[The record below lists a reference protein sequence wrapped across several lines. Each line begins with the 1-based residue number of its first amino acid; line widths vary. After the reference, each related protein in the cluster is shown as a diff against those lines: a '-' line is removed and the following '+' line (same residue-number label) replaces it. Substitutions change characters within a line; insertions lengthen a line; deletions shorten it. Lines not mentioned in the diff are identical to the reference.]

1 MRLRPESLRT
11 RIALWYCGVLGLV
24 LLCFGL
30 SVYLIVRIQLI
41 HHHDAELV
49 ETAQGVEAVLSQ
61 QEDCEHLTPEQ
72 VSQLNQNSKVVLFHA
87 MDGDTRSFYR
97 SPDLESR
104 PYLQDLTTTPRF
116 LNDQAGFKT
125 YESAKGFVRVFTKPY
140 RSHAGRQGLIRVME
154 GLGDVRVP
162 LANLRLALLILAP
175 LAVAASS
182 LGGYW
187 LAGRGLAPVDGITR
201 LAREIGASQL
211 SRRLPTPP
219 VHDEIGR
226 LVETFNQMI
235 GRLEASFEGM
245 RRFTADASHELRS
258 PLSNLKGTV
267 EVALGQPRAAGEYQM
282 ALHSVGEEVERL
294 QRIVEDLL
302 VLARADAGRLSLDRE
317 PVRLDVLAHDIVDS
331 LSEQASAAGVHL
343 TAQAD
348 DATAVHGDERW
359 LRQLVFNLVENGLK
373 FTAAAPQPGRVPE
386 VRVVVIEKDTRV
398 RLSVIDSG
406 PGIPEVDLEHI
417 FERFYRAD
425 WARAQG
431 PAGGFGLG
439 LSIAAWIVEAHG
451 GTIRAIRRAEGGTE
465 MRIELP
471 RAPKNERR
479 ATPLIGL

>member
-1 MRLRPESLRT
+1 VRLRPESLRN
-11 RIALWYCGVLGLV
+11 RIALWYCGVLSLV
-24 LLCFGL
+24 LLWFGL
-30 SVYLIVRIQLI
+30 SVYLIVRIQLF

-49 ETAQGVEAVLSQ
+49 DTAQGVEAVLSQ
-61 QEDCEHLTPEQ
+61 HEDCEHLTPEQ
-72 VSQLNQNSKVVLFHA
+72 VSQLNQNSKLILFHA
-87 MDGDTRSFYR
+87 VDGDTRSFYR

-104 PYLQDLTTTPRF
+104 PYLQDLATTPRF
-116 LNDQAGFKT
+116 LNDQAGYKT
-125 YESAKGFVRVFTKPY
+125 YKIAKGFVRVFTKPY

-182 LGGYW
+182 FGGYW
-187 LAGRGLAPVDGITR
+187 LARRGLAPVDGITR

-211 SRRLPTPP
+211 SRRLPTPS
-219 VHDEIGR
+219 VNDEIGR

-258 PLSNLKGTV
+258 PLANLKGTV
-267 EVALGQPRAAGEYQM
+267 EVALGEPRDAGEYQT
-282 ALHSVGEEVERL
+282 ALRSVGEEVERL
-294 QRIVEDLL
+294 RRIVEDLL

-317 PVRLDVLAHDIVDS
+317 PVRLDVLARDIVDS
-331 LSEQASAAGVHL
+331 LSERASAAGVHL

-348 DATAVHGDERW
+348 DTTAVHGDEGW
-359 LRQLVFNLVENGLK
+359 LHQLLFNLVENGLK
-373 FTAAAPQPGRVPE
+373 FTAAAPQPDRAPE
-386 VRVVVIEKDTRV
+386 VRVVVIETHTTV

-406 PGIPEVDLEHI
+406 PGISEADLGHV

-425 WARAQG
+425 SARAQG
-431 PAGGFGLG
+431 PTGGFGLG
-439 LSIAAWIVEAHG
+439 LSIAAWIVEAHE

-471 RAPKNERR
+471 RAPAMRG
-479 ATPLIGL
+479 APPG

>member
-1 MRLRPESLRT
+1 LRLRPESLRT

-30 SVYLIVRIQLI
+30 SVYLIVRMQLFR
-41 HHHDAELV
+41 HHDAELV
-49 ETAQGVEAVLSQ
+49 DTARGVEGVLSQ
-61 QEDCEHLTPEQ
+61 HEDCEHLTPEQ
-72 VSQLNQNSKVVLFHA
+72 VSELNQNSKVVLFHA
-87 MDGDTRSFYR
+87 VEGDTRSFYR

-104 PYLQDLTTTPRF
+104 PYLQDLANTPGF
-116 LNDQAGFKT
+116 LNDQAGFRT
-125 YESAKGFVRVFTKPY
+125 YETARGFVRVFTQPF

-154 GLGDVRVP
+154 GLGDVRLP

-187 LAGRGLAPVDGITR
+187 LAGRGLAPVDEVTR
-201 LAREIGASQL
+201 LAREIEASQL
-211 SRRLPTPP
+211 GRRLPAPP

-258 PLSNLKGTV
+258 PLATLKGTA
-267 EVALGQPRAAGEYQM
+267 EVALGQPRSADEYQT
-282 ALHSVGEEVERL
+282 ALRSIGEEVERL
-294 QRIVEDLL
+294 RRIVEDLL

-317 PVRLDVLAHDIVDS
+317 PVRLDVLARDIVDS
-331 LSEQASAAGVHL
+331 LGEQASAAGVRL
-343 TAQAD
+343 TAQVDGA
-348 DATAVHGDERW
+348 AAVNGDERW
-359 LRQLVFNLVENGLK
+359 LRQLLFNLVENGLK
-373 FTAAAPQPGRVPE
+373 FTAAAPQPDRVPE
-386 VRVVVIEKDTRV
+386 VRVVVNEKGTTV
-398 RLSVIDSG
+398 RLSVVDSG
-406 PGIPEVDLEHI
+406 PGIPEADLGHV

-439 LSIAAWIVEAHG
+439 LSIAAWIVEAHE
-451 GTIRAIRRAEGGTE
+451 GTLRAVRRAEGGTE
-465 MRIELP
+465 MRVELP
-471 RAPKNERR
+471 RASE
-479 ATPLIGL
+479 TPGPPPG